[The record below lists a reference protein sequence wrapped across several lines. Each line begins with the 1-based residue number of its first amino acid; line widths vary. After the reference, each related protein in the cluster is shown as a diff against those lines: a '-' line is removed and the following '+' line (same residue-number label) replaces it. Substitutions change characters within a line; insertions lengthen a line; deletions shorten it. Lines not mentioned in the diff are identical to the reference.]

1 MKNRYLII
9 ALTVAFILSTTPILT
24 AEISGEQMPMRT
36 LADFQKEY
44 SGTKPI
50 VAWNKYHEYLAL
62 QKAPKPTLEP
72 SRMRF
77 ESNAPES
84 ARGTKD
90 VVAFLKRGDENR
102 QSLAE
107 THPSMSEYKP
117 ASRVSGTKDI
127 VAFTR

>member
-1 MKNRYLII
+1 MKNQIKLITLI
-9 ALTVAFILSTTPILT
+9 AVLGFLAIP
-24 AEISGEQMPMRT
+24 AYADEMAAGMPGKT

-62 QKAPKPTLEP
+62 QKAPRPTLEP
-72 SRMRF
+72 SRMRT
-77 ESNAPES
+77 EHVHPAVAS
-84 ARGTKD
+84 GTKD
-90 VVAFLKRGDENR
+90 IVAFLKRGDENR
-102 QSLAE
+102 QSLGE
-107 THPSMSEYKP
+107 TNPSNRDYKP